1 MRNNIMQRFDII
13 NTLIKKRGLSSYLEI
28 GLDRGQTFNQINA
41 AKKVSVDPAES
52 RYAHAKPT
60 HLMTSDEFFEQNKDT
75 FDIVFIDGLHHSDQV
90 YRDIKNSLAVL
101 NSGGVVV
108 CHDMN
113 PQEEAQQIVP
123 RQQTTWTGDC
133 WKALLKFR
141 QEHLPYKVTVV
152 DTDWGV
158 GIIEESDTF
167 DDLIVKDDL
176 TFKNFVKNRNQWLNL
191 IPVREFK
198 RRYG

>member
-1 MRNNIMQRFDII
+1 MKRYDII
-13 NTLIKKRGLSSYLEI
+13 NKIIQKKGFKSYLEI
-28 GLDRGQTFNQINA
+28 GLDRGQTFNQIKA
-41 AKKVSVDPAES
+41 TEKFSVDPAKN
-52 RYAHAKPT
+52 RYEHATPT
-60 HLMTSDEFFEQNKDT
+60 HLMTSDEFFENNKDT
-75 FDIVFIDGLHHSDQV
+75 FDIIFIDGLHHSEQV
-90 YRDIKNSLAVL
+90 YRDIKNSIDSL
-101 NSGGVVV
+101 NPGGVVV

-133 WKALLKFR
+133 WKALVQFR
-141 QEHLPYKVTVV
+141 QEHLPYKVAVV

-158 GIIEESDTF
+158 GIIEESDAPDNLVIT
-167 DDLIVKDDL
+167 DEL

-191 IPVREFK
+191 IPVQEFK